1 MSNMKIAVVSDKPEM
16 LEEIRRLFHGQ
27 ENGAEFAFH
36 RRTRAK
42 IAPAGAEAELP
53 DLLIL
58 DYTGSDQPELGAVE
72 AMTRHHPN
80 LTVLLLCETRSEEV
94 LLAAM
99 RAGIREVLAWPVA
112 KRDFLAAVER
122 ARKWAAAPGS
132 RPTRCKLLAFVSCK
146 GGSGATFLAT
156 NLGYALAADCQKK
169 VLLIDLDLQFG
180 DASFF
185 VTDREITM
193 SVADVARQIE
203 RLDATFLASA
213 AVDLLPNYALLA
225 APDDT
230 ERAVGVTAEQVG
242 RVLDVAV
249 HNYDFVIVDLERSID
264 AMAMKALD
272 RADVIYLVMEA
283 MLPFIRDAKRVL
295 RVFHQLGYRGEKVK
309 LVVNRLE
316 KDIDVPIKRVEK
328 ALSMAV
334 HWKVP
339 NDFANASASVN
350 QGVPIVKLAP
360 GSLVSKALRTC
371 AKELA
376 GAAQPQRSWFGQ
388 LFRSP

>member
-1 MSNMKIAVVSDKPEM
+1 
-16 LEEIRRLFHGQ
+16 
-27 ENGAEFAFH
+27 
-36 RRTRAK
+36 
-42 IAPAGAEAELP
+42 
-53 DLLIL
+53 
-58 DYTGSDQPELGAVE
+58 
-72 AMTRHHPN
+72 
-80 LTVLLLCETRSEEV
+80 
-94 LLAAM
+94 
-99 RAGIREVLAWPVA
+99 
-112 KRDFLAAVER
+112 
-122 ARKWAAAPGS
+122 
-132 RPTRCKLLAFVSCK
+132 
-146 GGSGATFLAT
+146 
-156 NLGYALAADCQKK
+156 
-169 VLLIDLDLQFG
+169 
-180 DASFF
+180 
-185 VTDREITM
+185 M